1 MKYRIGILGGGN
13 ISKTHLRAA
22 REIEK
27 FEVAGVCGSNP
38 ERVKALADSAE
49 VPAFTDES
57 GFFSECQMD
66 IVAIGSPSGCHADQG
81 ISAASRGIHVIVE
94 KPLDISVEQADRLIE
109 ACRQGGVKLGIF
121 FQDRFS
127 PGAQDL
133 RALVDEKRIGRPL
146 LATAHVKWYREPEY
160 YSQSR
165 WRGTWNLDGG
175 GAVMNQGIHTIDL
188 LVWLLGKPRQVF
200 GYTRTLLHDIETEDT
215 AVAVIEFESGAL
227 ATYEATTSAFPG
239 QPRKIHLTGSK
250 GTATLVH
257 DKLSSLSLLGEKQG
271 DAEEKSPGSVEN
283 TSSPTVSDVSG
294 HRRVMEDFIEAI
306 EKNRP
311 PMCDGPDA
319 RRSVQLVQ
327 AIYESSRTGKPVDI

>member
-1 MKYRIGILGGGN
+1 
-13 ISKTHLRAA
+13 
-22 REIEK
+22 
-27 FEVAGVCGSNP
+27 
-38 ERVKALADSAE
+38 
-49 VPAFTDES
+49 
-57 GFFSECQMD
+57 MD

-94 KPLDISVEQADRLIE
+94 KPLDISVEKADRLIE
-109 ACRQGGVKLGIF
+109 ACRQAGVKLGIF

-133 RALVDEKRIGRPL
+133 MALVDENRIGRPL

-227 ATYEATTSAFPG
+227 ATYEATTSAYPG

-250 GTATLVH
+250 GTATLEH
-257 DKLSSLSLLGEKQG
+257 DQLSSLSLLGEEHG
-271 DAEEKSPGSVEN
+271 DSEEKSPGSVEN
-283 TSSPTVSDVSG
+283 TSCPTVSDVSG

-327 AIYESSRTGKPVDI
+327 AIYESSRTGKPIDI